1 MVIKYPTIIR
11 TLFTLLRDAG
21 HMASPKAA
29 HWHPLLGMCDTA
41 VSPQLTNSLQLL
53 TIQIR
58 LLHSQLFKK
67 FFFQVWKYFI
77 IFMRSVFFDK
87 FV

>member
-29 HWHPLLGMCDTA
+29 HWHPLLGMCDTE
-41 VSPQLTNSLQLL
+41 PQPLPTMEKSEN
-53 TIQIR
+53 TR
-58 LLHSQLFKK
+58 AA
-67 FFFQVWKYFI
+67 YCFI
-77 IFMRSVFFDK
+77 I
-87 FV
+87 